1 MTEQIAK
8 GTVVFDDRFDG
19 YRVTGYVPHAAARGI
34 PPQLDAPLISHVVGG
49 LYQGGCFQG
58 VPLPDSFDFVL
69 SLYPWEQYTLAAG
82 TERKEVKMYDSLS
95 QAVDQIDELASNVA
109 DRLRKGETVLV
120 HCQAG
125 LNRSGIVSARAL
137 MFMGYSGKDAIALLR
152 KRSALVL
159 CNEAFENWIL
169 SHD

>member
-8 GTVVFDDRFDG
+8 GTVVFDEEFHE
-19 YRVTGYVPHAAARGI
+19 YRITGHVPHAAARGL
-34 PPQLDAPLISHVVGG
+34 PPELDAPLISHVEGG

-58 VPLPDSFDFVL
+58 VPLPDEFDFVL
-69 SLYPWEQYTLAAG
+69 SLYPWEQYALGSG
-82 TERKEVKMYDSLS
+82 TTRKEVKMYDSL
-95 QAVDQIDELASNVA
+95 DQGADSVDELAEEVVT
-109 DRLRKGETVLV
+109 RLRDGQTVLV

-125 LNRSGIVSARAL
+125 LNRSGLVAARVL
-137 MFMGYSGKDAIALLR
+137 MLMGHTGEEAIALLR
-152 KRSALVL
+152 KRSPLVL